1 MNCWEWPPARLVI
14 SLPSDAAKAA
24 GGEAAAAVG
33 LRKPIRED
41 CLTLGLG
48 PEVGLGDEERVNMVV
63 AVTAAGSGLTEE
75 EGRAGGV
82 EALLGRC

>member
-1 MNCWEWPPARLVI
+1 M
-14 SLPSDAAKAA
+14 SLPLEAAEAA
-24 GGEAAAAVG
+24 GGEAATAAG

-48 PEVGLGDEERVNMVV
+48 PELGPGDEEDVNVVV
-63 AVTAAGSGLTEE
+63 AAARSGLTEE

-82 EALLGRC
+82 EALLGR